1 MKIKSPYLYFVN
13 HGNGEEALCDLEF
26 KTLFSQTQENKLLR
40 TDVKLDA
47 SRSVFVKQRLTILAQ
62 NSDSQALIEDVKALK
77 LSYESYKI
85 LYIKMPN
92 QSMRY
97 RDRLNYLGEI
107 GLHIEG
113 PADMYEPKQLLG
125 MAEVDGM
132 FLFGLLDL
140 NDNEW
145 SRHENK
151 PHSYSFSCG
160 VRTAR
165 TMANLAIE
173 HNMDATVI
181 DPCCGVGTVVL
192 ELLTMGVTAYGN
204 ELSEK
209 VAKNANDNLVAYG
222 CEPIITTGDIQA
234 VSGTYDA
241 VIIDLPYGH
250 FTPIEPEVQ
259 KMIMREARRLGR
271 RFIILTQVIMN
282 DWLEEAGFKVLDQAP
297 VYKGSFVRYVTICE

>member
-1 MKIKSPYLYFVN
+1 MKIKAPYLYFVN

-26 KTLFSQTQENKLLR
+26 RAIFNQTQENKMLR
-40 TDVKLDA
+40 SEVLFDA
-47 SRSVFVKQRLTILAQ
+47 SRSVFVKQRLTILAESACFETLVEQ
-62 NSDSQALIEDVKALK
+62 VKALA
-77 LSYESYKI
+77 LGYESYKI
-85 LYIKMPN
+85 LYIRLPHHTLA
-92 QSMRY
+92 Y
-97 RDRLNYLGEI
+97 HDRLTYLGTI
-107 GLHIEG
+107 GAHIEG
-113 PADMYEPKQLLG
+113 PADMYAPKRLLG
-125 MAEVDGM
+125 LTEVDGM
-132 FLFGLLDL
+132 WLFGLLDL

-165 TMANLAIE
+165 TMANLAVL
-173 HNMDATVI
+173 HQTDATVI

-192 ELLTMGVTAYGN
+192 ELLTIGVEAFGN

-209 VAKNANDNLVAYG
+209 VAKNANENLVAYG
-222 CEPIITTGDIQA
+222 CEPIVTTGDIQA
-234 VSGTYDA
+234 VTGTYDA

-250 FTPIEPEVQ
+250 FTPVEPEVQ

-282 DWLEEAGFKVLDQAP
+282 DWLEEVGFTVLDQAP
-297 VYKGSFVRYVTICE
+297 VHKGNFVRYVTICE